1 MHDNQA
7 LQQRQDNGRNG
18 FGVGAS
24 RYLVGVAPAGGQ
36 PYAVVERLGLGLQG
50 HPAPI
55 SALARTISSLLR
67 K

>member
-36 PYAVVERLGLGLQG
+36 PYAVVERVAVAGAGVLV
-50 HPAPI
+50 
-55 SALARTISSLLR
+55 
-67 K
+67 